1 MKKVIYSN
9 VEDCANIA
17 IKLNNE
23 LYGKI
28 SFYGSIWGGIL
39 SGKYHVIS
47 LSKYRTYRDYEKD
60 EVTFSI
66 KYCKDEFLRV
76 TVGEELYKLSTGLK
90 LAVLSDFCEV
100 LTKYCGKPS
109 FYYTIKDDEYHS
121 LNLNWSY
128 NHLAEDLEDIKSA
141 TYFDDA
147 IIDKLIVFN
156 ENELDDTKKQMKDE
170 VFKKI
175 GLPYEMLSLVEE
187 NMDDFLASKIGEPI
201 ENKKDGMK
209 YEKSK

>member
-23 LYGKI
+23 LYDKI
-28 SFYGSIWGGIL
+28 SFYGSIWIGIL
-39 SGKYHVIS
+39 TGKYHVAS
-47 LSKYRTYRDYEKD
+47 LSKYPTYRDYEKA

-66 KYCKDEFLRV
+66 KYCKNEFLRV
-76 TVGEELYKLSTGLK
+76 TIGEELNKLSTGLK

-109 FYYTIKDDEYHS
+109 FYYTIKDDEYHT

-128 NHLAEDLEDIKSA
+128 NHLKEDLEDIKNA

-147 IIDKLIVFN
+147 TIDKLIVFN
-156 ENELDDTKKQMKDE
+156 EKLSDEMKDE
-170 VFKKI
+170 ISKKI
-175 GLPYEMLSLVEE
+175 GLPYEMLSLVED
-187 NMDDFLASKIGEPI
+187 NIDDFRNSKIGEPI
-201 ENKKDGMK
+201 ERKKD
-209 YEKSK
+209 EKKHEKNK